1 MFWGCLDV
9 MVESPLPYHLRH
21 NDLTLSLPQ
30 TIIIGLCKQQRSRWD
45 GSYEPSNV
53 VWNLAPKELLLPRS
67 DKIMHLVKQ
76 AWNLACMFTM
86 ANFYIK
92 AHWPRKNSKWRT
104 KWRPFSKWPPFKTC
118 NHSLLP
124 KTSQNWPICMVFVSN
139 CMFMKSRNL
148 NLHIFCLYFLFLVIF
163 VPNVRRKRLLFVTN
177 WLYCRSCWDT

>member
-1 MFWGCLDV
+1 
-9 MVESPLPYHLRH
+9 
-21 NDLTLSLPQ
+21 
-30 TIIIGLCKQQRSRWD
+30 
-45 GSYEPSNV
+45 
-53 VWNLAPKELLLPRS
+53 
-67 DKIMHLVKQ
+67 
-76 AWNLACMFTM
+76 M

-92 AHWPRKNSKWRT
+92 ARWPRENSKWRT
-104 KWRPFSKWPPFKTC
+104 KWRPFSKWPLFKTC

-177 WLYCRSCWDT
+177 WLYCRSCWDTYMYMLAGSFFMLSIFIDVYLHICSCTVPCMEGWIYNTYIFHGIQSGSHTLLAVDSFQQLVVRLSIIFAKSYLAAANPID